1 MDAIRRDCPIE
12 CLASLLSRQTFAALT
27 AGMRSSA
34 TVGQVV
40 ELYEQHRLMEID
52 GISTGR
58 LGEIRR
64 SLVEARL
71 IESDGRPVVR
81 RGRAWD
87 ELEKWRHVEGCPH
100 RLGQSEEVTQ
110 EIGRG

>member
-1 MDAIRRDCPIE
+1 
-12 CLASLLSRQTFAALT
+12 LLSRQTFAALVK
-27 AGMRSSA
+27 GIGSPA
-34 TVGQVV
+34 TVGQVI
-40 ELYEQHRLMEID
+40 ELCEQHRLMKID

-64 SLVEARL
+64 SLVEAGL
-71 IESDGRPVVR
+71 IESDERPVVR